1 MSMVNRRDSLK
12 LPGSGAGNTPAPHAN
27 QNVDKRANIIVVVVD
42 DLRWDDIGI
51 AGHPFVYTPNID
63 RIGYEGARFL
73 NAFCSALRA
82 EQHNG
87 RIRRPVLGEM
97 QAELTRLWEG

>member
-1 MSMVNRRDSLK
+1 
-12 LPGSGAGNTPAPHAN
+12 
-27 QNVDKRANIIVVVVD
+27 VVD

-63 RIGYEGARFL
+63 RIGYESARFL
-73 NAFCSALRA
+73 NAFCSAPLSELNNIMA
-82 EQHNG
+82 ASEA
-87 RIRRPVLGEM
+87 RPVLGEM